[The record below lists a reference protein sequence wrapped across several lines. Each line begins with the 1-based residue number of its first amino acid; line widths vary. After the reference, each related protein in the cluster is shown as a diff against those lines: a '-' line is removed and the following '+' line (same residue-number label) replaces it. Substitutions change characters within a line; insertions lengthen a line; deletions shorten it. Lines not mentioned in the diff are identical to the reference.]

1 MSRRKSYAEGK
12 HSIPEPGSGLHAG
25 AETGAIRPKV
35 MLVLTASVMTILA
48 VLVPMGFLAVSGE
61 AVAASVKPAPMAPP
75 SVSSISTGVWD
86 VGDDSMYDGQ
96 YQQRILDGRL
106 STLASKANDEYRR
119 LESGDYG
126 DDHYHDSGFMMTA
139 DDAAGVREDSRFLT
153 PQGFDGNHGT
163 GDSGNAYEFS
173 QCTWWAYVRRHE
185 LGLPAGSRMGNG
197 ADWADTASSLGYW
210 VDSTP
215 RPGDVMVFP
224 RGVAGSDS
232 SYGHVAVVENVIVYD
247 GATYVVTSESG
258 SVFNGRAVSR
268 IIDDVGRFRYI
279 HY

>member
-25 AETGAIRPKV
+25 AETSIIRPKI
-35 MLVLTASVMTILA
+35 MLVLTVSVMTISAAMIPL
-48 VLVPMGFLAVSGE
+48 GFLSVSGE

-86 VGDDSMYDGQ
+86 VGADSMYDGQ
-96 YQQRILDGRL
+96 YQQRILNGRL
-106 STLASKANDEYRR
+106 SSLASRAGDEYKR

-126 DDHYHDSGFMMTA
+126 DGHYHDNGFMMTA
-139 DDAAGVREDSRFLT
+139 GDAAGVREDSRFLT

-163 GDSGNAYEFS
+163 GDDGNAYEFS

-232 SYGHVAVVENVIVYD
+232 SYGHVAVVENVVVYD

-258 SVFNGRAVSR
+258 SVFNGKAVSR
-268 IIDDVGRFRYI
+268 IIGDVGRFRYI